1 MRYNIKK
8 YREAK
13 GMTQQELAESA
24 GCSRQFVNMLEN
36 SDEINVS
43 TKVLVSI
50 ANALGRTAD
59 ELIFFETKV

>member
-8 YREAK
+8 FREAK
-13 GMTQQELAESA
+13 GMTQQELADKA

-50 ANALGRTAD
+50 ANALERTVD
-59 ELIFFETKV
+59 ELIFFEH

>member
-8 YREAK
+8 FREAK
-13 GMTQQELAESA
+13 GMTQQELADKA

-43 TKVLVSI
+43 TKVLVNI
-50 ANALGRTAD
+50 ANALERTVD
-59 ELIFFETKV
+59 ELIFFEH